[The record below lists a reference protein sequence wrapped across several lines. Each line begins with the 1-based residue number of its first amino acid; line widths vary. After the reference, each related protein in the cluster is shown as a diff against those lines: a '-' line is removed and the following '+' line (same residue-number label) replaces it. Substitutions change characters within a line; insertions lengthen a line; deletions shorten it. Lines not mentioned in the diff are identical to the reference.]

1 MYFPHHSSAE
11 IDYAASFIE
20 WYSEEARRIN
30 GEVIPPN
37 SAHNRILFLREPV
50 GVAAMI
56 TPWNFPS
63 AMIARKAAPALA
75 AGCACVVKP
84 AEDTPLSAHA
94 LLALA
99 EEAGVPEG
107 VLGAVT
113 CSGEAAPEVGK
124 VLTSSPKV
132 SVVEEIEMLHKS
144 PQTIW
149 I

>member
-1 MYFPHHSSAE
+1 M
-11 IDYAASFIE
+11 E

-30 GEVIPPN
+30 GEVVPPN

-63 AMIARKAAPALA
+63 AMIARKAGPALA
-75 AGCACVVKP
+75 AGCACVIKP
-84 AEDTPLSAHA
+84 AEDTPLSALA

-107 VLGAVT
+107 VAGVVT
-113 CSGEAAPEVGK
+113 CCQEAAPEVGRVMTASQK
-124 VLTSSPKV
+124 VGLY
-132 SVVEEIEMLHKS
+132 IEMIMQFHLKLRCLLDRELLARF
-144 PQTIW
+144 PGYAIQTD
-149 I
+149 